1 MTDITSSESTNSVIE
16 LANNV
21 VESTPVDSFM
31 SIVTKKFS
39 ENKMYVYI
47 GIAVIVLGI
56 VLYYFYIKNKKET
69 KAKPDNKPKLE
80 LPEPVA
86 KQAVEPSGNNNQTAY
101 ATVPEISS
109 DEYWVMDAQGRPV
122 KVSGGGGG
130 GFQQTQIAPL
140 PIPNQAPSAGEI
152 KMLQQQ
158 MVQQQHMQQQ
168 HMQQQQMQ
176 QQQQQQQ
183 HMQQQM
189 QQQIEHQKRLS
200 AEHKASQQNIKSS
213 KKSQQKIKHPEE
225 SEADLEDESDDIN
238 VELARI
244 NAIEDD
250 NVAQHNLTNSE
261 LAEITKKLEIMGS
274 KLGA

>member
-1 MTDITSSESTNSVIE
+1 MTDITSSNSISSVME
-16 LANNV
+16 VADNV
-21 VESTPVDSFM
+21 VESSPAEGFM

-86 KQAVEPSGNNNQTAY
+86 KQAVEPSSNNNQTAY

-130 GFQQTQIAPL
+130 SVGGGFQPAQMAPL
-140 PIPNQAPSAGEI
+140 PVPNQAPSAGEI

-158 MVQQQHMQQQ
+158 M
-168 HMQQQQMQ
+168 MQ

-183 HMQQQM
+183 HQMQQQM

-213 KKSQQKIKHPEE
+213 NKPQQKIKHPEE
-225 SEADLEDESDDIN
+225 SEADLPDESDDIN